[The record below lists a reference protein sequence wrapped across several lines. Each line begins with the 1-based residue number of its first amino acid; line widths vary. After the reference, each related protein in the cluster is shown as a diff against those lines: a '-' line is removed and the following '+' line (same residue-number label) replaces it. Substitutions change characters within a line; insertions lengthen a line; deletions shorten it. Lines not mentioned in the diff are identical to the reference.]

1 MDVVSK
7 GVVFRMKLLIS
18 TRNEHKLKEIRQI
31 LSLPGIDILDLSAF
45 PQAPEVEEDLDTFEG
60 NAIKKAM
67 VLAEFTGLWT
77 LADDSGLEV
86 DALDGAPGVWSAR
99 YAGEPV
105 SHAAN
110 NRKLLGELSDAD
122 DRGAQF
128 RCVIALVLP
137 GDAPRTVMG
146 LCRGR
151 IATELHGQAGF
162 GYDPV
167 FVPDGETRTFAQMT
181 DDEKNAISHRGR
193 ALAAAREAWASIL
206 SVG

>member
-1 MDVVSK
+1 MDVASK
-7 GVVFRMKLLIS
+7 GVVFQMKLLIS

-31 LSLPGIDILDLSAF
+31 LSLPGIEILDLSAF
-45 PQAPEVEEDLDTFEG
+45 PQAPEVEEDADTFEG

-67 VLAEFTGLWT
+67 VLSEITGLWT

-110 NRKLLGELSDAD
+110 NRKLLNALSEEE

-128 RCVIALVLP
+128 RCVIALVVP
-137 GDAPRTVMG
+137 GEEPRTVAG
-146 LCRGR
+146 ICRGR
-151 IATELHGQAGF
+151 ISAVPHGEAGF

-167 FVPDGETRTFAQMT
+167 FIPDGETRTFAQMT

-193 ALAAAREAWASIL
+193 AIAAAHAAWASIL